1 MLYGEFGFEIEK
13 VLNTFSN
20 GEESIDILLLKNGD
34 VITEDN
40 FYIGDIN
47 DNEIEDKI
55 DDFGE
60 GWRETHWN
68 KSDWADYYGVDENE
82 VEDAMDDDLGW
93 FED

>member
-20 GEESIDILLLKNGD
+20 GEQSIDILLLKNGD

-60 GWRETHWN
+60 GWREKHIGINQIGQIITVLLMMKLKTLW
-68 KSDWADYYGVDENE
+68 
-82 VEDAMDDDLGW
+82 MMI
-93 FED
+93 